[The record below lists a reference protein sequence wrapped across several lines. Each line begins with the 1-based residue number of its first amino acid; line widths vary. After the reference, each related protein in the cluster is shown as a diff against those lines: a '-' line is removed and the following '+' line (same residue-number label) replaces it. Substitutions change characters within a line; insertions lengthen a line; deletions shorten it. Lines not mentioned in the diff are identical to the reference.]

1 MVGSVIEMGVAT
13 AMGLQLGRGPATALV
28 PLVPHR
34 PCVWLMGRSRR
45 GRNGSSER
53 DERRSGS

>member
-1 MVGSVIEMGVAT
+1 MEGLALLLIALACPLTMGV
-13 AMGLQLGRGPATALV
+13 
-28 PLVPHR
+28 
-34 PCVWLMGRSRR
+34 CVWLMGRSRR